1 MVKNFEHN
9 KKEIKKGLYLVPTPI
24 GNLGDI
30 TYRAVEILKNVSLV
44 AAEDTRHSKKLFN
57 HYLIKTPLL
66 SYFEHNRNLRIPRLL
81 DHLNKG
87 DNIAYASVPLG
98 AYSQQRIIPSKIA
111 VRVPEGISHKQ
122 AATLMT
128 KGLTTNYLICKTYNL
143 KAGETVLFHAAAG
156 GVGQIFA
163 QWANSIGAKVIG
175 TVGSDEKIKIAE
187 ENGYAHVI
195 NYTKDNFAK
204 KVMEITNNEG
214 VPAVFDGVGKNTF
227 QGSLACLKTRGMMI
241 SFGNASGPLDPVNVP
256 KDIQP
261 KGLYLTRPSI
271 GQYFTNRKE
280 LQAGAD
286 AVFEKVKFGK
296 IKIKIFKE
304 YSLVDA
310 GQAHKDLESRK
321 LTGPAIL
328 VP

>member
-1 MVKNFEHN
+1 MPKSIIIKKNGGPEVLELQDVN
-9 KKEIKKGLYLVPTPI
+9 VGSPGPDEIKVTNYAIGLNYIDTYHRSGLYPLKLPSGI
-24 GNLGDI
+24 GLEAAGK
-30 TYRAVEILKNVSLV
+30 VEEIGSNIK
-44 AAEDTRHSKKLFN
+44 EFN
-57 HYLIKTPLL
+57 I
-66 SYFEHNRNLRIPRLL
+66 
-81 DHLNKG
+81 G
-87 DNIAYASVPLG
+87 DNIAYASIPLG
-98 AYSQQRIIPSKIA
+98 AYSQQRVIPAKVA
-111 VRVPEGISHKQ
+111 VKVPDGISHKQ

-128 KGLTTNYLICKTYNL
+128 KGLTTNYLICKTYKL

-187 ENGYAHVI
+187 ENGYSHVI
-195 NYTKDNFAK
+195 NYTKDDFAK
-204 KVMEITNNEG
+204 KVMEITKNEG

-227 QGSLACLKTRGMMI
+227 KGSLACLKIRGMMV

-304 YSLVDA
+304 YSLTDA
-310 GQAHKDLESRK
+310 KEAHKDLESRK

-328 VP
+328 IP